1 MERERKMA
9 EKKPKKSNKKPS
21 ETKGKCKAACPK
33 SSCYGTC
40 DDKEGHAGMHHCFV
54 CGKWWL

>member
-1 MERERKMA
+1 MA